1 MRKVV
6 LIFFLVIFVTG
17 IYLGSRNSHESMDNK
32 SITSNGKGTKKIVHQ
47 LGERTKIDK
56 QNTVSKVSHE
66 SVDNEMETFKKI
78 SSNSIYDSSFWT
90 DNVEKLINWIKSAD
104 SNDARKHFL
113 EYARK
118 KKKILVV
125 ESKESGYQLNSIMV
139 PPDYE
144 YMTYIFSK
152 GQKCICV
159 NVNLSDKMKQQMS
172 DSKKNYSLEKVMTNY
187 NKKLKE
193 TYKNFQYKKDEIE
206 ILNEKTIIYYN
217 DGKYYEK
224 LNGETKLISPGAFFE
239 ICNTE
244 VRMTLYADL
253 KEEKWDNKYLKLF
266 KFKVVELA

>member
-1 MRKVV
+1 MSKVI
-6 LIFFLVIFVTG
+6 LFFLMVVFVIG
-17 IYLGSRNSHESMDNK
+17 IYFFCRSSNKSTDNK
-32 SITSNGKGTKKIVHQ
+32 NIILNSEATKKLVHHSGKKVEANVQ
-47 LGERTKIDK
+47 KPVS
-56 QNTVSKVSHE
+56 TVSKENVGRE
-66 SVDNEMETFKKI
+66 VETSKNV
-78 SSNSIYDSSFWT
+78 SSNNIYDSSFWT
-90 DNVEKLINWIKSAD
+90 DNVDGLINWIKSAD

-125 ESKESGYQLNSIMV
+125 ESKDSGYQLNSIIV

-144 YMTYIFSK
+144 YMTYTFSK

-206 ILNEKTIIYYN
+206 ILNEKVPIYYN
-217 DGKYYEK
+217 NGKYYKK
-224 LNGETKLISPGAFFE
+224 LNGETKLISPGVFFE
-239 ICNTE
+239 IDDIE
-244 VRMTLYADL
+244 VEVVLYADL

-266 KFKVVELA
+266 KFQIVEL